1 MDYVQEE
8 LRRQREALAR
18 LLLGGIVPQED
29 AEAAPETAEGIRDP
43 AGQDLGRGFP
53 LRGKKEGAAGA
64 APETGGLS
72 REFRDAGIF
81 PGLLPEADSLP
92 MAARWPE
99 AAVYGLAGALP
110 EAGGL
115 PRVDAADGGFPGP
128 DLRGGLEWRPSGVL
142 GGAAAALPGVGAAAP
157 ARDGGLPVLRGVR
170 QSGPAL
176 GAADG
181 GSPWG
186 SGGETASRS
195 QAVISGA
202 GDEGGPERTVTEM
215 VFPPAGGAAGDPKEL
230 SRIFQ
235 RDARRYDG
243 GFSLF

>member
-1 MDYVQEE
+1 VDYVQEE

-29 AEAAPETAEGIRDP
+29 AEAAPETAEGIAEA

-142 GGAAAALPGVGAAAP
+142 GGAAAALPGTGSSRFSGASGKAA
-157 ARDGGLPVLRGVR
+157 LPLVR
-170 QSGPAL
+170 QM
-176 GAADG
+176 
-181 GSPWG
+181 
-186 SGGETASRS
+186 
-195 QAVISGA
+195 
-202 GDEGGPERTVTEM
+202 GDLPGD
-215 VFPPAGGAAGDPKEL
+215 PAGRQLPAARL
-230 SRIFQ
+230 
-235 RDARRYDG
+235 
-243 GFSLF
+243 